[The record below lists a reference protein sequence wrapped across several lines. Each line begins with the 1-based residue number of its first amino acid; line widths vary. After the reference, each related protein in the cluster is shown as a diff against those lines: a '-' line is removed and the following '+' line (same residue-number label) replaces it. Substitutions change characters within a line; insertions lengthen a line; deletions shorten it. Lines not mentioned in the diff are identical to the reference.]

1 MSCKI
6 GFDGVLQVSA
16 AYAMGADISGAS
28 LTTMGGVRDVNT
40 SVSQDTAEVSD
51 RGSAFKAYCPGMVDL
66 ETTVEVTYNM
76 DNTELVACIDACIN
90 RKRIQIAVLDGAA
103 GAGFTYWAMVTS
115 SDVNQPLT
123 EGMTVSLTFKPV
135 QTFNSSTGALIPPA
149 WDDGS

>member
-6 GFDGVLQVSA
+6 GFDGVLQVST
-16 AYAMGADISGAS
+16 AYGMMDDITGAT

-40 SVSQDTAEVSD
+40 TVSQDTAEVSD

-76 DNTELVACIDACIN
+76 DSTELKSCIDACIS
-90 RKRIQIAVLDGAA
+90 RKRIQIAVLDGTA

-123 EGMTVSLTFKPV
+123 DGMTVSLTFKPV
-135 QTFNSSTGALIPPA
+135 QTFDSGGTLVPPA
-149 WDDGS
+149 WDEGS